1 MKSTITDGF
10 RCARRRVRTRRG
22 ATMVEYSL
30 MLAMIAMALALAAHA
45 IGHVLK
51 SSYATA
57 NAAVLT
63 ANSAD
68 TAAPDS
74 SGEGAA
80 GE

>member
-1 MKSTITDGF
+1 M
-10 RCARRRVRTRRG
+10 RAG

-30 MLAMIAMALALAAHA
+30 MLALIAVAVAVAAHA

-57 NAAVLT
+57 NAAVIH

-68 TAAPDS
+68 TASP
-74 SGEGAA
+74 EM
-80 GE
+80 

>member
-1 MKSTITDGF
+1 M
-10 RCARRRVRTRRG
+10 RAG

-30 MLAMIAMALALAAHA
+30 MLALIAMAVALAAHA

-57 NAAVLT
+57 NAAVISV
-63 ANSAD
+63 NNAD

-74 SGEGAA
+74 ATD
-80 GE
+80 